1 MGIRKSFRLFDFNVY
16 DEEKSASADD
26 GDSDD
31 SNENKYRPMKDEK
44 SFIIQMFGVNEKGET
59 CCLYVEDYTPFFFVK
74 VGDNWTE
81 YDKRCFVDELKKKVG
96 KMFQDSMISATLVD
110 HHKLYGFSGG
120 GKHKFIKLVFKNTT
134 SMNKTKNLWFDY
146 IVDKHT
152 GENIR
157 RRTNLVYKKIEIE
170 LYEGKCR

>member
-1 MGIRKSFRLFDFNVY
+1 MNKKSKTNGYILVGTKYARMPSNAAKKMGIRKSFRLFDFNVY
-16 DEEKSASADD
+16 DEEKASSADD
-26 GDSDD
+26 GGDSDD

-96 KMFQDSMISATLVD
+96 KMFQDSIISSTLVE

-120 GKHKFIKLVFKNTT
+120 GKAQ
-134 SMNKTKNLWFDY
+134 
-146 IVDKHT
+146 
-152 GENIR
+152 
-157 RRTNLVYKKIEIE
+157 VYKTR
-170 LYEGKCR
+170 L

>member
-16 DEEKSASADD
+16 DEDKAVSADEP
-26 GDSDD
+26 DSDD
-31 SNENKYRPMKDEK
+31 SNENNYRPMKDEK

-96 KMFQDSMISATLVD
+96 KMFQDFRQRSQHILSRLLTIVKNNNRPWRGMFDHGCRAFFWISLLV
-110 HHKLYGFSGG
+110 
-120 GKHKFIKLVFKNTT
+120 
-134 SMNKTKNLWFDY
+134 
-146 IVDKHT
+146 
-152 GENIR
+152 
-157 RRTNLVYKKIEIE
+157 KIPA
-170 LYEGKCR
+170 